1 MRQFRLIYMFNET
14 ESAVFTFFLFGGGGG
29 GGVGGLSL
37 FWKDPFIPDNL
48 EYVRRYLFGP
58 VGPVGENDL
67 NV

>member
-14 ESAVFTFFLFGGGGG
+14 ESAVFTFFFFWG
-29 GGVGGLSL
+29 GGVSL

-58 VGPVGENDL
+58 VGENDL
-67 NV
+67 NVQFTTS